1 MKPTIYSLCILLM
14 FLLGSPVHAARHN
27 GQPQG
32 ISKQQAMNIAQ
43 HRHPGRV
50 LGIKQKGQ
58 AYRVR
63 IIDDNGEVHTL
74 LIDAQSGEVI
84 RR

>member
-1 MKPTIYSLCILLM
+1 MKPPIYSLIILM
-14 FLLGSPVHAARHN
+14 VFLLCTSVHAAKQN
-27 GQPQG
+27 SKPQG

-43 HRHPGRV
+43 RRHPGRV
-50 LGIKQKGQ
+50 LAIKNKGQ
-58 AYRVR
+58 AYLVR
-63 IIDDNGEVHTL
+63 IIDDGGEVHTL